1 MLAGFLQGFSCP
13 CLPVFSCTWLELSCL
28 GRMALK
34 NVHPTFLFLSLKTSW
49 GDNLEQ
55 EERHLS
61 THPGVHQASARK
73 TTTIFPY
80 QSELPSG
87 SFQPLL
93 QSASHL
99 DSALLRLPGCCLSD
113 TSARVQESVYT
124 QGQATF
130 LLLPEWRVGWET
142 LFKFLLIF
150 FFGFTFIIRKLPAF
164 LLSDPDEGFSD
175 ATSLCFWVT
184 WGFIT
189 TAADWAGPDW
199 GLEPRISSN
208 DT

>member
-1 MLAGFLQGFSCP
+1 MWENFNISMLAGFLQGSSCP

-55 EERHLS
+55 EERLLS

-73 TTTIFPY
+73 TISIFHY

-93 QSASHL
+93 HSASHL
-99 DSALLRLPGCCLSD
+99 DSALLRLLGD
-113 TSARVQESVYT
+113 TSACVQESVYT

-130 LLLPEWRVGWET
+130 LLLPERRVGWET

-150 FFGFTFIIRKLPAF
+150 FFLV
-164 LLSDPDEGFSD
+164 LL
-175 ATSLCFWVT
+175 L
-184 WGFIT
+184 
-189 TAADWAGPDW
+189 
-199 GLEPRISSN
+199 
-208 DT
+208 

>member
-13 CLPVFSCTWLELSCL
+13 CLPVFSYTWLELSCL

-73 TTTIFPY
+73 TISIFPY

-99 DSALLRLPGCCLSD
+99 DSALLRLPGYCLSD
-113 TSARVQESVYT
+113 TSACVQESVYA

-150 FFGFTFIIRKLPAF
+150 FFWFYFYNQKFASIPYERSRWRLFRCHF
-164 LLSDPDEGFSD
+164 LVLLGHLRFHYNCCW
-175 ATSLCFWVT
+175 LGRFRL
-184 WGFIT
+184 
-189 TAADWAGPDW
+189 GP
-199 GLEPRISSN
+199 GTPHF
-208 DT
+208 